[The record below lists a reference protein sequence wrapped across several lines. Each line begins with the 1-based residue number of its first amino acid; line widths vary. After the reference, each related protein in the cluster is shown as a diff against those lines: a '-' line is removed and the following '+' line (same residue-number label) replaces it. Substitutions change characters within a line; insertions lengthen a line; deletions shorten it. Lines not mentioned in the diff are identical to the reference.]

1 MRTQRRLWLS
11 GRPLATLLVSTLLV
25 STLVGCSSSPP
36 IVFYTLTEIPSTTA
50 IGKTTAFEILVGP
63 VTLPDTL
70 DRPQLVTRATD
81 TRVNVLEQQRWA
93 APLKSEVPRVLAA
106 NLNQLLA
113 DAAVTVEPQP
123 STGRPPW
130 RVAVEIQRFD
140 ATPGN
145 DVTIEALW
153 SIQGVPGTAPKIG
166 YSVLREPVSGPG
178 YDALVA
184 AHSGAITALSGD
196 IAAAVQVLRSVAA
209 VPASIPGSG
218 PAPKDA
224 K

>member
-1 MRTQRRLWLS
+1 MGSQRRIFLS
-11 GRPLATLLVSTLLV
+11 GLLVAALV
-25 STLVGCSSSPP
+25 AATLVGCSSSPP
-36 IVFYTLTEIPSTTA
+36 VVFYTLTEIPSTTA
-50 IGKTTAFEILVGP
+50 SSKTAAYEILVGP
-63 VTLPDTL
+63 VTLPETL
-70 DRPQLVTRATD
+70 DRPQLVTRVTD
-81 TRVNVLEQQRWA
+81 TRVSVLEQQRWA

-106 NLNQLLA
+106 NLNQLLP

-123 STGRPPW
+123 STGRPLW

-140 ATPGN
+140 ATPGS

-153 SIQGVPGTAPKIG
+153 SIQAGTGTEPKVG

-184 AHSGAITALSGD
+184 AHTGAITALSRE
-196 IAAAVQVLRSVAA
+196 IAAAVQVLRSSAAVAA
-209 VPASIPGSG
+209 AKAAPG
-218 PAPKDA
+218 AA

>member
-1 MRTQRRLWLS
+1 MRSQRRLCLS
-11 GRPLATLLVSTLLV
+11 GLLV

-36 IVFYTLTEIPSTTA
+36 VVFYTLTEIPSTTA
-50 IGKTTAFEILVGP
+50 ISKTAAYEILVGP
-63 VTLPDTL
+63 VTLPETL
-70 DRPQLVTRATD
+70 DRPQLVTRVTD
-81 TRVNVLEQQRWA
+81 TRVSVLEQQRWA

-106 NLNQLLA
+106 NLNQLLP

-123 STGRPPW
+123 STGRPLW

-140 ATPGN
+140 ATPGS

-153 SIQGVPGTAPKIG
+153 SIQAGTGTEPKVG

-184 AHSGAITALSGD
+184 AHTGAITALSRE
-196 IAAAVQVLRSVAA
+196 IAAAVQVLRSSAAVAA
-209 VPASIPGSG
+209 AKAAPG
-218 PAPKDA
+218 AA

>member
-1 MRTQRRLWLS
+1 MRSRRRLCLS
-11 GRPLATLLVSTLLV
+11 GLLVAAPLAA
-25 STLVGCSSSPP
+25 TLVGCSSAPP
-36 IVFYTLTEIPSTTA
+36 VAFYTLTEIPLTTG
-50 IGKTTAFEILVGP
+50 ISKTTVYEILVGP
-63 VTLPDTL
+63 VTLPETL
-70 DRPQLVTRATD
+70 DRPQLVTRVTD

-106 NLNQLLA
+106 NLNQLLP

-123 STGRPPW
+123 STGRPLW

-140 ATPGN
+140 ATPGS

-153 SIQGVPGTAPKIG
+153 SIQAGAGTEPKVG

-184 AHSGAITALSGD
+184 AHTGAITALSRE
-196 IAAAVQVLRSVAA
+196 IAAAVQVLRSSAAVAA
-209 VPASIPGSG
+209 AKAAPG
-218 PAPKDA
+218 AA